1 MKEGLLFTNCIGFNT
16 FYQMFQLSMLLSYLL
31 CSSLLSSSFAS
42 YVVNLQMPKP
52 KKTENKELL
61 GTFCAI
67 LSCSRTKVKS
77 ENKFPQKI
85 AKSSY
90 LIEHIIRHPTMYQGK
105 SPVHKLYWFQYIL
118 LVRCLSILCCGH
130 LCCCQVFQVYHL

>member
-1 MKEGLLFTNCIGFNT
+1 
-16 FYQMFQLSMLLSYLL
+16 
-31 CSSLLSSSFAS
+31 
-42 YVVNLQMPKP
+42 MPKP

-61 GTFCAI
+61 GTFCI

-90 LIEHIIRHPTMYQGK
+90 PTMYQGK
-105 SPVHKLYWFQYIL
+105 SPVHKLYWFQYFL
-118 LVRCLSILCCGH
+118 LDVLVFYAVVIYVAVKFFKFIICKACCGSERSETKKE
-130 LCCCQVFQVYHL
+130 

>member
-61 GTFCAI
+61 GTFCTI

-90 LIEHIIRHPTMYQGK
+90 LCSLHSFFIIISSSQSRGSPPPTPQSSATFAFTNKKNEAY
-105 SPVHKLYWFQYIL
+105 STT
-118 LVRCLSILCCGH
+118 LVSDISAK
-130 LCCCQVFQVYHL
+130 

>member
-1 MKEGLLFTNCIGFNT
+1 
-16 FYQMFQLSMLLSYLL
+16 MLLSYLL

-61 GTFCAI
+61 GTFCTI

-90 LIEHIIRHPTMYQGK
+90 PTMYQGK
-105 SPVHKLYWFQYIL
+105 SPVHKLYWFQYFL
-118 LVRCLSILCCGH
+118 LDVLVFYAVVIMLLSSFSSLSFVKPVVV
-130 LCCCQVFQVYHL
+130 QKDRRPKKNE

>member
-1 MKEGLLFTNCIGFNT
+1 
-16 FYQMFQLSMLLSYLL
+16 
-31 CSSLLSSSFAS
+31 
-42 YVVNLQMPKP
+42 MPKP

-61 GTFCAI
+61 GTFCTI

-105 SPVHKLYWFQYIL
+105 SPVHKLYWFQYFL
-118 LVRCLSILCCGH
+118 LDVLVFYAVVIYVAVKFFKFIICKACCGSERSETKKE
-130 LCCCQVFQVYHL
+130 